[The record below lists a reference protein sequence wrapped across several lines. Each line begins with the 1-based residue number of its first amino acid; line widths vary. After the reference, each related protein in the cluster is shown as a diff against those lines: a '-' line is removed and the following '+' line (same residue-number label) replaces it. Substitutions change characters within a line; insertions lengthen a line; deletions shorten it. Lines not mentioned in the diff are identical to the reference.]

1 MYFLLLHFLLTECLG
16 LTLNI
21 TNDGQS
27 NILIFNH
34 TTANFGIRFSD
45 SSYERSAPLIAT
57 EPEDGCNG
65 IENGAELEGKIVIVK
80 RGKCPFFEKA
90 LNVDFYKGKGLV
102 VGNDEGDQLVLMLPM
117 RTRDDVNI
125 PCVFISKSNY
135 DLAVKTLSQTNSVM
149 ATLSPR
155 EEYPINF
162 LWRPPQGLTTIIIY
176 MLLTFPFAWAV
187 LTLLRA
193 CSRIPKLRTVKNKV
207 RVIPEVIFNSEKLE
221 ANGIK
226 LTNDSCPIC
235 LADFEEK
242 TRIKL
247 LPCDHGFHQEC
258 IEPWIKQ
265 HSDSCPLCRETV
277 TDKLTLA
284 KRDAPCCY
292 SISSQRPLTGS
303 SNQSFVEAVNLHDGQ
318 GIWTDS
324 SEQDNIN
331 PVEQLSI
338 HNDLSESIPLEDEAG
353 EHAPEGRESPPFLT
367 IILHSEENE

>member
-1 MYFLLLHFLLTECLG
+1 MYFLWLHFLLTECLG
-16 LTLNI
+16 LILNI

-34 TTANFGIRFSD
+34 TTANFGISFSD

-57 EPEDGCNG
+57 EPENGCNG
-65 IENGAELEGKIVIVK
+65 VENGAELEGKIVIVK
-80 RGKCPFFEKA
+80 RGECPFFEKA
-90 LNVDFYKGKGLV
+90 LNVDFYNGKGLV
-102 VGNDEGDQLVLMLPM
+102 VGNDDGDELVLMLPIG
-117 RTRDDVNI
+117 TRDDINI
-125 PCVFISKSNY
+125 PCVFISESNY
-135 DLAVKTLSQTNSVM
+135 ELAIKTLSQTNSVM
-149 ATLSPR
+149 ATFSAR

-162 LWRPPQGLTTIIIY
+162 LWRPSQGLTKVIIY
-176 MLLTFPFAWAV
+176 MLLSFPFAWAV
-187 LTLLRA
+187 LMLWRA
-193 CSRIPKLRTVKNKV
+193 CSRIPKRRTVKNKV
-207 RVIPEVIFNSEKLE
+207 RVIPEVIFNTEKFE

-235 LADFEEK
+235 LAEFEEK

-277 TDKLTLA
+277 TDKLTPV

-292 SISSQRPLTGS
+292 NISSQRSLTGS

-318 GIWTDS
+318 EIWTDS

-331 PVEQLSI
+331 PVEQLSV
-338 HNDLSESIPLEDEAG
+338 HNDFESIPQEDEAA
-353 EHAPEGRESPPFLT
+353 ENASEERELPPVLT
-367 IILHSEENE
+367 IILHSDEKE